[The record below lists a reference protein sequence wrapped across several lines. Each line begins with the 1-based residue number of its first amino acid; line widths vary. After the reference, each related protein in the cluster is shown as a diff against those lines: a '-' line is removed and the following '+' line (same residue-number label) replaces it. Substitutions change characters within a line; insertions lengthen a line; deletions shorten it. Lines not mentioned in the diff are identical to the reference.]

1 MRHTES
7 VSEPRPVPKQQRSR
21 ETVEKVLDSADEL
34 FGQHGF
40 HETQMSQLIEHSGVR
55 AGSLYRFFPDKRS
68 IAEALIERH
77 RNALGPID
85 EQLPAVTTR
94 DELLALADGI
104 VEFIAEHQRANPGFR
119 AVANM
124 YVASAPGSTIYD
136 IRQGQINALVQATAG
151 LEDKASEADR
161 RLMIE
166 YLAEIIN
173 SLLRTPPVQ
182 LDYPEQVAEIQRVVR
197 GYIKE
202 TIPD

>member
-1 MRHTES
+1 
-7 VSEPRPVPKQQRSR
+7 
-21 ETVEKVLDSADEL
+21 
-34 FGQHGF
+34 
-40 HETQMSQLIEHSGVR
+40 
-55 AGSLYRFFPDKRS
+55 
-68 IAEALIERH
+68 
-77 RNALGPID
+77 
-85 EQLPAVTTR
+85 
-94 DELLALADGI
+94 
-104 VEFIAEHQRANPGFR
+104 
-119 AVANM
+119 M